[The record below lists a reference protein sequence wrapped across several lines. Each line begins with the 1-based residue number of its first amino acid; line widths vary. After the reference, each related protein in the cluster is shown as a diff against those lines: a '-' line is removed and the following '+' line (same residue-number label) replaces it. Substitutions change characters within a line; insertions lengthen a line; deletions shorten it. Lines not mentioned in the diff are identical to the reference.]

1 MIIDLH
7 SHLIPGVDDGTQ
19 TLEDSLK
26 LAKLAVDEGIKHIV
40 LTPHHR
46 NGQFNNYA
54 ETIVKQMEE
63 LQQAY
68 DNAGIPL
75 TVYPGQEIRLTEYFM
90 DDLFDQKLLSLDGGG
105 KYYLIELPT
114 KRVPSFTKEYLQM
127 MIDQGIT
134 PIIAHPERNAEI
146 MKDYSILEEFI
157 EMGCIG
163 QLTAVSYSG
172 MIGEEFLNVARDFIK
187 LNLVQIMSSDV
198 HHIDWRPF
206 NMKSG
211 YDRME
216 QEFGIGK
223 VQEFKDNARSIING
237 DDIIVTKIQT
247 KKVKNNPKKK
257 KRFFGLF

>member
-7 SHLIPGVDDGTQ
+7 SHLIPGVDDGAQ

-26 LAKLAVDEGIKHIV
+26 LAKLAVDEGIEHIV

-54 ETIVKQMEE
+54 DTVVKQTEE

-172 MIGEEFLNVARDFIK
+172 MIGEEFLKVARDFIK
-187 LNLVQIMSSDV
+187 LGLVQIMSSDV
-198 HHIDWRPF
+198 HHIEWRPF

-211 YDRME
+211 YERME
-216 QEFGIGK
+216 QEFGIEK
-223 VQEFKDNARSIING
+223 VKEFKDNARAIING
-237 DDIIVTKIQT
+237 DDIITKLQT
-247 KKVKNNPKKK
+247 NKVKEAPKKR

>member
-7 SHLIPGVDDGTQ
+7 SHLIPGVDDGAQ

-26 LAKLAVDEGIKHIV
+26 LAKLAVEEGIEHIV

-54 ETIVKQMEE
+54 ETIVKQTEE

-68 DNAGIPL
+68 DKAGIPL
-75 TVYPGQEIRLTEYFM
+75 TVYPGQEIRLTESFM

-114 KRVPSFTKEYLQM
+114 KRVPTIAKEYLQM
-127 MIDQGIT
+127 MIDHGIT

-146 MKDYSILEEFI
+146 MKDYSILQEFI

-163 QLTAVSYSG
+163 QLTAISFSG
-172 MIGEEFLNVARDFIK
+172 NIGEEFLNVARDFIR
-187 LNLVQIMSSDV
+187 LGLVQIMSSDV
-198 HHIDWRPF
+198 HHIEWRPF
-206 NMKSG
+206 NMKTG
-211 YDRME
+211 YKRME
-216 QEFGIGK
+216 REFGIEK
-223 VQEFKDNARSIING
+223 VNQFKDNARSIING
-237 DDIIVTKIQT
+237 DDVIITKVQS
-247 KKVKNNPKKK
+247 KNTNEKPKKQ